1 MTPTSESELTQDLI
15 DRGMKLPPAERQR
28 FAHLLLDSVEEDEGY
43 TEEELQAELTRR
55 WEEYQRGE
63 VQAIPID
70 DALAM
75 LRTRV
80 EKRTP

>member
-1 MTPTSESELTQDLI
+1 MTPTALTDELI
-15 DRGMKLPPAERQR
+15 DQGLRLPPAERER
-28 FAHLLLDSVEEDEGY
+28 FAHLLLDSVADGDGY
-43 TEEELQAELTRR
+43 TEEELHAELDRR
-55 WEEYQRGE
+55 WGEYERGE

-75 LRTRV
+75 LRARV